1 MEQEKQQQTEPLTP
15 VLATAPEAAAEP
27 RAPPHPHQQPKP
39 VAQVQPPMPVRSW
52 PMVFTPSTKPV
63 VETSKKKKHCNC
75 KNSQCL
81 KLYCECFA
89 AGDYC
94 DGCNCKQCG
103 NTVDNEKGRQEAINN
118 TKLRNPN
125 AFQPKIENGP
135 IAPSVRKDAGA
146 PPSLPKHNK
155 GCHCKKSGCLKKY
168 CECFQANI
176 LCSKNCKCMD
186 CKNFEGSEELQAIIR
201 GDNSCDRSNIQQA
214 ANVALNGAIGSSGY
228 RFSPVRR
235 KRPPEDPHY
244 QRLSVEGSTR
254 QKQFQEAN
262 HVDASQISSST
273 GLEGSTGNFQGKS
286 KLTYRSPLANTIQLT
301 DVNDLANH
309 LVIVCRKAAERFMAV
324 ADNTVEKEID
334 REISTNSGQNFDES
348 KKDDQK
354 AAASQHGYLTNIG
367 QRIAGDSRSH
377 CSNTQ
382 EDSKPASPGTRALLC
397 DEQDLTFGTAY
408 GSSIP
413 VALHDQ
419 DISELYTMQE
429 NTVLRELRNYLR
441 LIIACGKVNGSLEAG
456 TAAGSYIG
464 SGKEDP
470 RGSVPAVP
478 SEERSASGTVMELDP
493 PRNHESSTSLPPVR
507 TEEQSNAPDDPEN
520 PKTGQSF
527 AINGKSTH
535 ESK

>member
-1 MEQEKQQQTEPLTP
+1 MEQEKQQPAEPP
-15 VLATAPEAAAEP
+15 APAPATSSEAAAEP
-27 RAPPHPHQQPKP
+27 RAPPPHPHQQQKL
-39 VAQVQPPMPVRSW
+39 AVQAPPSMPVRSW
-52 PMVFTPSTKPV
+52 PMVFTPTNPA
-63 VETSKKKKHCNC
+63 VEPKSGTRTPAKKKKHCNC

-103 NTVDNEKGRQEAINN
+103 NTVENEKGRQEAINN

-176 LCSKNCKCMD
+176 LCSKNCKCLD
-186 CKNFEGSEELQAIIR
+186 CKNFEGSEELRAIIQ

-244 QRLSVEGSTR
+244 QRLNVEGNMMQT
-254 QKQFQEAN
+254 QFQEAN
-262 HVDASQISSST
+262 HVDVSQISSST
-273 GLEGSTGNFQGKS
+273 GLEGSIGNLQGKS
-286 KLTYRSPLANTIQLT
+286 KLVYRSPLANTIRPT

-309 LVIVCRKAAERFMAV
+309 LVIVCRKAAEGFMTV
-324 ADNTVEKEID
+324 ADNKVEVEID
-334 REISTNSGQNFDES
+334 NEIGTTTGQSFDEN
-348 KKDDQK
+348 KKDNQK
-354 AAASQHGYLTNIG
+354 DAASQYSNVTNID
-367 QRIAGDSRSH
+367 QQIAGGSRSH

-382 EDSKPASPGTRALLC
+382 EDSKPTSPGTRALLC
-397 DEQDLTFGTAY
+397 DEQDLRFGIAY
-408 GSSIP
+408 RSSIP

-419 DISELYTMQE
+419 DISELYTAQE
-429 NTVLRELRNYLR
+429 NAVLRELRNNLR
-441 LIIACGKVNGSLEAG
+441 LIIARGKVNE
-456 TAAGSYIG
+456 
-464 SGKEDP
+464 GK
-470 RGSVPAVP
+470 
-478 SEERSASGTVMELDP
+478 SAPGVGMELDP
-493 PRNHESSTSLPPVR
+493 PTNHESSTSLPL
-507 TEEQSNAPDDPEN
+507 APGDPEN

-527 AINGKSTH
+527 AINGASTH